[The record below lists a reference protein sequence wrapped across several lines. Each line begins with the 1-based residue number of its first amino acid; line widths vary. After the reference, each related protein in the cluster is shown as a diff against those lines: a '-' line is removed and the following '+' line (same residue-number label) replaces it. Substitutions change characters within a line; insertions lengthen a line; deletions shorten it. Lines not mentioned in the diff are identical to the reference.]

1 VAACFSRSLSNS
13 WADFIWRTRGRAEVK
28 VGDEDN
34 RRRVIAIAVAVGRVV
49 QLILCILITD
59 YRSLLLLLLYE

>member
-1 VAACFSRSLSNS
+1 
-13 WADFIWRTRGRAEVK
+13 VK
-28 VGDEDN
+28 VGDEDS
-34 RRRVIAIAVAVGRVV
+34 RRRVIAIAVAVGVRVGIVV